1 MFTVISGKQEHEPTV
16 IQDAQGQ
23 QWRLVSAEKSGCVFE
38 AVEHRE
44 IGYAPRTL
52 EVAVIVVQKLMGWH
66 KPKDHHL
73 ATAPDG
79 FGVVVICD
87 HEAEGY
93 GIAEPIWY
101 KRNDEVVDQ
110 WELDRAERIA
120 LQGAYTADD
129 FRSTYERRD
138 TFGDDAFVFSARY
151 GYGALI

>member
-1 MFTVISGKQEHEPTV
+1 MTYTIISGKQEHEPII

-52 EVAVIVVQKLMGWH
+52 EVAVIVIQKLMGWH

-101 KRNDEVVDQ
+101 KRSNDPVIS
-110 WELDRAERIA
+110 APT
-120 LQGAYTADD
+120 YTP
-129 FRSTYERRD
+129 RD

-151 GYGALI
+151 GCGALI

>member
-1 MFTVISGKQEHEPTV
+1 MTFTVISGKQEHEPIV
-16 IQDAQGQ
+16 IQDAQGT

-52 EVAVIVVQKLMGWH
+52 EVAVVVVQKLMGWY
-66 KPKDHHL
+66 KPQKDHHL

-101 KRNDEVVDQ
+101 KRND
-110 WELDRAERIA
+110 
-120 LQGAYTADD
+120 D
-129 FRSTYERRD
+129 FASTYSPRD
-138 TFGDDAFVFSARY
+138 TFGDNDFALSGRY
-151 GYGALI
+151 GCGALI